1 MTEAGAPKPD
11 PAAIRRIPKPPFVR
25 LPEPARLFAARAA
38 RLRQLGESGDLAP
51 YLRFVASIAELQSR
65 LAAELP
71 PPAAPPAEARARA
84 ARHAMPPLERTGL
97 AGDATLERTLGALVA
112 GAAALDLPAPAR
124 AALERL
130 AAGDRNSRAG
140 MVANVLGDT
149 IPADAIAE
157 HALVA
162 AALQVHF
169 AALASQLDPAALK
182 PVADGACPACGAP
195 PATSLVVGWPEA
207 EGTRY
212 CSCSLCATLW
222 NYVRAKC
229 ALCGST
235 KSISFREIDG
245 GAGDV
250 KAEIC
255 GVCDG
260 YVKVLYQHKN
270 PALDPV
276 ADDIATLGLDILVR
290 ELDVRRGGVNP
301 FLAGY

>member
-1 MTEAGAPKPD
+1 
-11 PAAIRRIPKPPFVR
+11 
-25 LPEPARLFAARAA
+25 
-38 RLRQLGESGDLAP
+38 
-51 YLRFVASIAELQSR
+51 
-65 LAAELP
+65 
-71 PPAAPPAEARARA
+71 
-84 ARHAMPPLERTGL
+84 
-97 AGDATLERTLGALVA
+97 
-112 GAAALDLPAPAR
+112 
-124 AALERL
+124 
-130 AAGDRNSRAG
+130 

-157 HALVA
+157 HVLVA

-195 PATSLVVGWPEA
+195 PSSSLVVGWPEA
-207 EGTRY
+207 EGARY
-212 CSCSLCATLW
+212 CFCSLCATLW

-235 KSISFREIDG
+235 KAISFREIAG
-245 GAGDV
+245 GNGDV
-250 KAEIC
+250 KAEVC

-260 YVKVLYQHKN
+260 YVKVLYQQKN

-290 ELDVRRGGVNP
+290 ELDFRRGGVNP